1 MTAIREIRAL
11 PRPALL
17 LLTGSAVSNVG
28 SGLVM
33 PLLVIYLSEVRGFDT
48 SLALSAVA
56 ITSAAALVGGLV
68 GGWASDR
75 VGRVQT
81 LAVSMALAAVGTAW
95 VAFVGTPA
103 QMVGATIVF
112 GLGVGA
118 NASWMALLAEAV
130 TPEQRATAFGTNFG
144 LANAAIGVGA
154 VASGLFVSID
164 EPWTFQFVYLLNALS
179 FILGAIIMVLAVRPG
194 RSATSTTESSAP
206 ATRARGSYL
215 GLLRNRPLVI
225 VLLIA
230 FLLFLVAY
238 SQLEAGVPGL
248 LVAEAGISPL
258 HLSILI
264 VTDTVVAVVAQFF
277 MLGVIQRV
285 PMRWRITVAAVT
297 WTAFWALLVL
307 AVDLDDADLR
317 LVVLCVGAAI
327 ASVGGAFFAVSVP
340 VLVHESA
347 ADHERGRANALY
359 GLSTSVGF
367 TLGPALVS
375 VFVSQGHSM
384 LFAWIAIIITLVI
397 AIVVLLPGVVASHEN
412 TAVADVDAVADE
424 ENAESHA

>member
-17 LLTGSAVSNVG
+17 LLAGSAVSNVG

-33 PLLVIYLSEVRGFDT
+33 PLLVIYLSEVRGFET

-56 ITSAAALVGGLV
+56 ITSAAALLGGLV

-81 LAVSMALAAVGTAW
+81 LAISMALAAVGTAW

-130 TPEQRATAFGTNFG
+130 APEQRATAFGTNFG

-164 EPWTFQFVYLLNALS
+164 APWTFQLVYLLNALS
-179 FILGAIIMVLAVRPG
+179 FVLGGLIMVLAVRRG
-194 RSATSTTESSAP
+194 RSETSPSESSKP
-206 ATRARGSYL
+206 VTHPRGSYL
-215 GLLRNRPLVI
+215 GLLRNRSLVI

-230 FLLFLVAY
+230 FVLFLVAY

-285 PMRWRITVAAVT
+285 PMKIRITVAAVT
-297 WTAFWALLVL
+297 WTVFWAVLVV
-307 AVDLDDADLR
+307 AVDLHDADLR
-317 LVVLCVGAAI
+317 LLLLCAGAAV

-340 VLVHESA
+340 VLVHEAA

-359 GLSTSVGF
+359 GLSTSIGF

-384 LFAWIAIIITLVI
+384 LFAWIAIVITLII
-397 AIVVLLPGVVASHEN
+397 AILALVPGIVATSPHPV
-412 TAVADVDAVADE
+412 TVE

>member
-17 LLTGSAVSNVG
+17 LLAGSAVSNVG

-33 PLLVIYLSEVRGFDT
+33 PLLVIYLSEVRDLGT
-48 SLALSAVA
+48 SLALNAVA
-56 ITSAAALVGGLV
+56 ITSGAALIGGLV

-75 VGRVQT
+75 LGRVKT
-81 LAVSMALAAVGTAW
+81 VVVAMALAAVGTAW
-95 VAFVGTPA
+95 VAFVDTPS
-103 QMVGATIVF
+103 QMVGAMILF

-130 TPEQRATAFGTNFG
+130 APAQRATAFGTNFG

-154 VASGLFVSID
+154 VLSGLFVSID
-164 EPWTFQFVYLLNALS
+164 EPWTFQCVYLLNAAS
-179 FILGAIIMVLAVRPG
+179 FLVGAGIMLLAVR
-194 RSATSTTESSAP
+194 SARAA
-206 ATRARGSYL
+206 ATPEPDHAAKREGGSYL
-215 GLLRNRPLVI
+215 SLLRNRPLVT
-225 VLLIA
+225 VLGIA

-277 MLGVIQRV
+277 LLSWIQRV
-285 PMRWRITVAAVT
+285 PMKWRITVAAIT
-297 WTAFWALLVL
+297 WTAFWGLLLVALGVDDAYLRLALLCL
-307 AVDLDDADLR
+307 
-317 LVVLCVGAAI
+317 GAAI
-327 ASVGGAFFAVSVP
+327 ASIGGAFFAVSVP
-340 VLVHESA
+340 VLVHDSA

-359 GLSTSVGF
+359 GLSTSIGF
-367 TLGPALVS
+367 TLGPAIVS
-375 VFVSQGHSM
+375 LFVDQGQSV
-384 LFAWIAIIITLVI
+384 LFAVI
-397 AIVVLLPGVVASHEN
+397 AIALTFVLAVVAVLPGVVGTPE
-412 TAVADVDAVADE
+412 DAPTE
-424 ENAESHA
+424 EEPATSHA